1 MTVAGEIDRRVDA
14 LPEVMHLVESFFASG
29 GGDERAR
36 FAVEL
41 ALEEIFTNMVKY
53 NAGGG
58 GRIHVALSSRDGE
71 VVVTVIDP
79 DAPPFDPFT
88 EAGEVDAHA
97 PLDQRSPGGLGIH
110 LVKKMMD
117 RIEYSHAGRTAT
129 ITLHKRMH

>member
-1 MTVAGEIDRRVDA
+1 MMIAGEIDRRVDA
-14 LPEVMHLVESFFASG
+14 LPEVMRLVDSFFTSG
-29 GGDERAR
+29 GGDEEAR

-53 NAGGG
+53 NSDGS
-58 GRIHVALSSRDGE
+58 GRIHIELSSRDGSL
-71 VVVTVIDP
+71 VVTLIDP
-79 DAPPFDPFT
+79 DAPRFDPFT
-88 EAGEVDAHA
+88 EAADADVDA

-129 ITLHKRMH
+129 ITLHKRIH